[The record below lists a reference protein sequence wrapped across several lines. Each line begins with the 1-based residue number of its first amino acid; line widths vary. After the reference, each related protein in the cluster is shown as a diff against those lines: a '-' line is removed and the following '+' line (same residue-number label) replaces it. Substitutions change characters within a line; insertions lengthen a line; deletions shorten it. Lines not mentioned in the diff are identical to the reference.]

1 MDAGKNEIVGD
12 DFKVR
17 EGEAKLAMS
26 GGLRIPGQQ
35 SISLLPFKMS
45 KLSSSRVFQYLRLH

>member
-12 DFKVR
+12 DFKVS
-17 EGEAKLAMS
+17 EGEVKLAMS